1 MKLHKRILSVLLAGV
16 MLSGLALT
24 ACNKSGGGKGGAG
37 SSHREVKNVEPKGQV
52 IMGTTTEPSGD
63 WTWGAFSAN
72 NATDSDVVFLTDD
85 LGTVSTDEGGSYV
98 INNTVVESY
107 ERTEDADGNAT
118 YTFKIKEGLK
128 FNNGEPIKAENYLAW
143 TMFIISPAG
152 QEYGATSVGYN
163 SIPGGL
169 DYKDGKVNYL
179 AGARLLGEYECS
191 VTTLKTGYDGNENLP
206 YYYDLGLASLRCVN
220 LPYWFGEGWT
230 VKDDGQGAYFYNENG
245 KEFTLDNIKA
255 SVEAARFAKGNR
267 VTCGAYNLVNYDE
280 AAKQITLEVNP
291 NYPGDFNG
299 QKPGI
304 QKIVIVKAEQETA
317 VDTLKTGG
325 FELYSGITDGSEVNQ
340 IVDLISSGELV
351 ANYCR
356 YDRAGFGY
364 FCFACDFRKT
374 QYTRRYRTENDTGQ

>member
-191 VTTLKTGYDGNENLP
+191 ITTLKTGEALVSFLDEHGAPGVVERATILP
-206 YYYDLGLASLRCVN
+206 PQSHM
-220 LPYWFGEGWT
+220 
-230 VKDDGQGAYFYNENG
+230 GAISPEVRAYEMN
-245 KEFTLDNIKA
+245 TSPI
-255 SVEAARFAKGNR
+255 
-267 VTCGAYNLVNYDE
+267 VTAD
-280 AAKQITLEVNP
+280 
-291 NYPGDFNG
+291 
-299 QKPGI
+299 
-304 QKIVIVKAEQETA
+304 
-317 VDTLKTGG
+317 
-325 FELYSGITDGSEVNQ
+325 S
-340 IVDLISSGELV
+340 
-351 ANYCR
+351 
-356 YDRAGFGY
+356 
-364 FCFACDFRKT
+364 
-374 QYTRRYRTENDTGQ
+374 